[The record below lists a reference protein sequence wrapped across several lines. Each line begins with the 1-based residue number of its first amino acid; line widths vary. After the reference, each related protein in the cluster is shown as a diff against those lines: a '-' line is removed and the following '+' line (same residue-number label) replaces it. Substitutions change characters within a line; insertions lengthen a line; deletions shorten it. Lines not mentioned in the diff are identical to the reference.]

1 MMDKLKQMLGSRK
14 VIMIILGV
22 LYALLTVFKE
32 QLGFAID
39 ADAVV
44 TALAVICVYIFGEA
58 KADMAKMQRS
68 IAAGSGTKWKE
79 PTFWLSLVGSVLPV
93 VSTVVNI
100 PVATVNTVIGVL
112 VGFLFKKKSKT

>member
-32 QLGFAID
+32 QLGIAID

-58 KADMAKMQRS
+58 KADMAKMQKS
-68 IAAGSGTKWKE
+68 IVAGSGTKWKE

-112 VGFLFKKKSKT
+112 VGFLFKKKSKA

>member
-1 MMDKLKQMLGSRK
+1 MDKLKQMLGSRK

-58 KADMAKMQRS
+58 KADMAKMQKS

-112 VGFLFKKKSKT
+112 VGFLFKKKSKA